1 MHMQYDL
8 RPRKKDVNQE
18 SQPQT
23 KKLSSSIYMYKVKE
37 IKNITKIKEVGET
50 SKGKK
55 EVNELE
61 ELVSSL
67 NFEKELSKINIL
79 VPLVELAKNPSYH
92 K

>member
-1 MHMQYDL
+1 MD
-8 RPRKKDVNQE
+8 
-18 SQPQT
+18 
-23 KKLSSSIYMYKVKE
+23 KVKE
-37 IKNITKIKEVGET
+37 LKNTIKIKEVGET

-79 VPLVELAKNPSYH
+79 VPLVELVKNPSYH